1 MSDANRHPYLGRD
14 RIRRRGKARVHSPL
28 SEDATQGD
36 GEGAEAARQSR
47 AIAGEGQEARAET
60 GRNSGEVETVRGPGE
75 QSGRRGRPASLDS
88 RRFAPTIMRRGTEG
102 FSVRG
107 NSRCEGVDVGDITPD
122 AIETYV
128 DMHLATRDAP
138 LAAVEAQGAREKWPI
153 VGPAEGTLLHVL
165 TRLVNAKRALELG
178 TAIGY
183 SATWIARGLAAGGEL
198 LTVERDPD
206 TAKLA
211 AENLRRT
218 GVADRVRILVGDAR
232 EIVKDLEG
240 PFDLI
245 FNDIDKEG
253 YPVVLPR
260 CADLL
265 RVGGVLVTDNVLWS
279 GSVAN
284 RRARDASTAAIRTYN
299 DRLAADA
306 RFLSVIVPL
315 RDGVSAALKVR

>member
-1 MSDANRHPYLGRD
+1 VNALTVSITD
-14 RIRRRGKARVHSPL
+14 RRRELGVLQAV
-28 SEDATQGD
+28 
-36 GEGAEAARQSR
+36 GALRNQVRHTIWMEAV
-47 AIAGEGQEARAET
+47 AIGIIGVVLGLILGAIQLYY
-60 GRNSGEVETVRGPGE
+60 SVEIA
-75 QSGRRGRPASLDS
+75 Q
-88 RRFAPTIMRRGTEG
+88 
-102 FSVRG
+102 
-107 NSRCEGVDVGDITPD
+107 
-122 AIETYV
+122 
-128 DMHLATRDAP
+128 RD
-138 LAAVEAQGAREKWPI
+138 LI
-153 VGPAEGTLLHVL
+153 
-165 TRLVNAKRALELG
+165 G

-183 SATWIARGLAAGGEL
+183 STTWIARGLAAGGEL

-232 EIVKDLEG
+232 KIVKDLEG
-240 PFDLI
+240 PFDLV

-279 GSVAN
+279 GSVAD
-284 RRARDASTAAIRTYN
+284 RRSRDASTAAIRTYN

-315 RDGVSAALKVR
+315 RDGVSVAMKVLP

>member
-1 MSDANRHPYLGRD
+1 MANRSLFPTG
-14 RIRRRGKARVHSPL
+14 
-28 SEDATQGD
+28 QF
-36 GEGAEAARQSR
+36 AAR
-47 AIAGEGQEARAET
+47 G
-60 GRNSGEVETVRGPGE
+60 V
-75 QSGRRGRPASLDS
+75 
-88 RRFAPTIMRRGTEG
+88 GT
-102 FSVRG
+102 
-107 NSRCEGVDVGDITPD
+107 GDITPD

-128 DMHLATRDAP
+128 DAHLATRDAP

-183 SATWIARGLAAGGEL
+183 STTWIARGLAAGGEL

-211 AENLRRT
+211 AENLQRT

-279 GSVAN
+279 GSVAD
-284 RRARDASTAAIRTYN
+284 RRSKDASTAAIRTYN

-306 RFLSVIVPL
+306 RFLSLIVPL
-315 RDGVSAALKVR
+315 RDGVSVALKARA